1 MVCSNKRKLM
11 LSGWLKQNGAA
22 EYDSPLKLQKFLLFY
37 ESFAKVNDGVSDF
50 DHLKGYKKGPV
61 FSNVLG
67 DYTHERESFDDAAEK
82 AYSELHDY
90 IVKEYAEKS
99 RFLVS
104 ILSEKELSDLTHK
117 MNLWK
122 SKKER
127 IMSGEKQVPLDE
139 RDFNEDDA
147 AMIRLLD
154 KMYPVSL
161 IKNSQVIR
169 IDNHYFLFDNED
181 INRLSDED
189 YDVLSDLSENE
200 DLTNPVYVSLDE
212 EGRLIID

>member
-1 MVCSNKRKLM
+1 MVYSNKRKLM

-37 ESFAKVNDGVSDF
+37 ESFAKVNDDVSDF
-50 DHLKGYKKGPV
+50 DYLKGYKRGPV

-67 DYTHERESFDDAAEK
+67 DYTHEREAFDDAADR
-82 AYSELHDY
+82 AYSELRENV
-90 IVKEYAEKS
+90 VKDYAEKS
-99 RFLVS
+99 LFLVS
-104 ILSEKELSDLTHK
+104 ILSEKDLSELTHK
-117 MNLWK
+117 MNLWNAKK
-122 SKKER
+122 SR
-127 IMSGEKQVPLDE
+127 IMSGERHVSLDE
-139 RDFNEDDA
+139 RDFDENDTD
-147 AMIRLLD
+147 MIRLLD

-161 IKNSQVIR
+161 IKNSQVIK

-181 INRLSDED
+181 INRLSDDD